1 LLTLTAL
8 AHCPT
13 KGKDGG
19 KEATAR
25 LHGTGERTFDAWY
38 SKGMHITRPDTGLP
52 LVIQTANG
60 RKIFQGT
67 ENSTMEPKT
76 LAGEPADEEKKHLFG
91 IDHWFMGAKYPNQ
104 ETISQSVRDTYF
116 NK

>member
-1 LLTLTAL
+1 MAD
-8 AHCPT
+8 CRT

-25 LHGTGERTFDAWY
+25 LDGTGERTFDAWY

-52 LVIQTANG
+52 LVVQTANG
-60 RKIFQGT
+60 RKVFHGT

-76 LAGEPADEEKKHLFG
+76 LAGEPADEDKKHLFG

-116 NK
+116 AK